1 MSRLLQSIKTTFAL
15 TSILTTFIYT
25 ASANAS
31 QCQGLSGTQC
41 YKVILASVGAIDG
54 YVPYF
59 GSEIALINFARTIGN
74 NTCSAIVNANMS
86 VENAS
91 ESAKGQYRSQLMNKG
106 MSRLEAEHLTSA
118 AVLAGTE
125 VDCPTHINRTLDGT
139 RIIDL
144 RWQKSTSKFL

>member
-1 MSRLLQSIKTTFAL
+1 ML
-15 TSILTTFIYT
+15 
-25 ASANAS
+25 
-31 QCQGLSGTQC
+31 C
-41 YKVILASVGAIDG
+41 YKVILASVGAVDR
-54 YVPYF
+54 YVPHF
-59 GSEIALINFARTIGN
+59 GSEIALLNFARTIGN
-74 NTCSAIVNANMS
+74 NTCSAMIDANMT
-86 VENAS
+86 VESAS

-125 VDCPTHINRTLDGT
+125 VDCPTHVNRALDGT